1 MTSKLFV
8 NSLEPMQGN
17 TISVAGS
24 DTVLHAP
31 GHVIQVKCVEWD
43 TTYTDSSSGEKDL
56 FSGQI
61 TVQEGSKV
69 VAMASVGRY
78 VGASGVWG
86 KAYEMRLKI
95 GSVLI
100 QDTEHVGANASGEES
115 FQHNLMGQTGV
126 LTAGTYTIKVTGAQI
141 VSTNSHQFNRTP
153 RSSWLIMQ
161 EIAQ

>member
-1 MTSKLFV
+1 MTSIIKVDTLQKA
-8 NSLEPMQGN
+8 NGATPTAADLGIN
-17 TISVAGS
+17 TTG
-24 DTVLHAP
+24 TVL
-31 GHVIQVKCVEWD
+31 QVKCVEWD
-43 TTYTDSSSGEKDL
+43 TVYTDSSSAEKDL

-78 VGASGVWG
+78 VNPTGVWG
-86 KAYEMRLKI
+86 SAYEMQLYV
-95 GSVLI
+95 GSVLL
-100 QDTEHVGANASGEES
+100 QDTEHVGTRNSSDEEC

-126 LTAGTYTIKVTGAQI
+126 LTAGTYTIKVTGKQI

-161 EIAQ
+161 EIAG

>member
-1 MTSKLFV
+1 MSSIIKVDQIQLANGSTPTAADL
-8 NSLEPMQGN
+8 GIN
-17 TISVAGS
+17 TTGSV
-24 DTVLHAP
+24 L
-31 GHVIQVKCVEWD
+31 QVKCVEWD
-43 TTYTDSSSGEKDL
+43 TTYTDSANAEKDL

-69 VAMASVGRY
+69 VAQASVGRY
-78 VGASGVWG
+78 VNASGTWG

-100 QDTEHVGANASGEES
+100 QDTEHVGPNSTGEES

-126 LTAGTYTIKVTGAQI
+126 LNAGTYTIKVTGSQI
-141 VSTNSHQFNRTP
+141 VSTNNHYFNRTP

>member
-1 MTSKLFV
+1 MTSIIKVDTIQTTAGTAPTAGDL
-8 NSLEPMQGN
+8 GIN
-17 TISVAGS
+17 TTG
-24 DTVLHAP
+24 TVL
-31 GHVIQVKCVEWD
+31 QVKCVEWD
-43 TTYTDSSSGEKDL
+43 TQLTDSTYAEKDL

-69 VAMASVGRY
+69 VAQASVGRY
-78 VGASGVWG
+78 VNASGVWG
-86 KAYEMRLKI
+86 KAYEMRLRI

-100 QDTEHVGANASGEES
+100 QDTEHVGPNSTGEES

-161 EIAQ
+161 EVAQ

>member
-1 MTSKLFV
+1 MSNLYVDSIVEKTT
-8 NSLEPMQGN
+8 GN
-17 TISVAGS
+17 GVHI
-24 DTVLHAP
+24 P

-43 TTYTDSSSGEKDL
+43 TVYTDSTYAEKEL

-61 TVQEGSKV
+61 TVQEGSKI

-78 VGASGVWG
+78 VNPTGVWG
-86 KAYEMRLKI
+86 SAYEMRLKI

-100 QDTEHVGANASGEES
+100 QDTEHVGTRNSSDEES

-141 VSTNSHQFNRTP
+141 VSTNSHEFNRTP

>member
-1 MTSKLFV
+1 MSTLKVDSVVEKTS
-8 NSLEPMQGN
+8 GN
-17 TISVAGS
+17 GVHI
-24 DTVLHAP
+24 P

-43 TTYTDSSSGEKDL
+43 TQLTDSTYAEKEL

-69 VAMASVGRY
+69 VAQASVGRY
-78 VGASGVWG
+78 VNASGVWG

-100 QDTEHVGANASGEES
+100 QDTEHVGPNATGEES

-126 LTAGTYTIKVTGAQI
+126 LTAGTYTIKVTGAQV
-141 VSTNSHQFNRTP
+141 VSTNNHMFNRSP

-161 EIAQ
+161 EIAG

>member
-1 MTSKLFV
+1 MSTLKVDSVVEKTS
-8 NSLEPMQGN
+8 GN
-17 TISVAGS
+17 GVHI
-24 DTVLHAP
+24 P

-43 TTYTDSSSGEKDL
+43 TQLTDSTYAEKEL

-69 VAMASVGRY
+69 VAQASVGRY
-78 VGASGVWG
+78 VNASGVWG

-100 QDTEHVGANASGEES
+100 QDTEHVGPNATGEES

-126 LTAGTYTIKVTGAQI
+126 LTAGTYTIKVTGSQI
-141 VSTNSHQFNRTP
+141 VSTNSHYFNRTP